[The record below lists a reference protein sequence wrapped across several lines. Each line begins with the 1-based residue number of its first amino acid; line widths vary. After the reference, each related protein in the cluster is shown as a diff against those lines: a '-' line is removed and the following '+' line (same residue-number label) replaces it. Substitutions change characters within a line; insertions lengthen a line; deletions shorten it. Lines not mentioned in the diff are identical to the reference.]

1 VTLYFSILLIIYTE
15 MKKLLFF
22 GVLFLSHSVF
32 AQIPYGSNTKVGK
45 RVQVGDISMY
55 YEIYGKGEPLILLHG
70 GYGSSEMMGGM
81 IEAFSKKYQVI
92 AVDSRSQGRTTD
104 SDEKELTYNQMALDV
119 NGFMDKLQIKKA
131 KFVGWSDGGD
141 IALELALTHPEK
153 ITKAV
158 VIGANFL
165 GESSGVF
172 LTVDTTWRMNPN
184 DPLFAKTKKELAK
197 YLSTYER
204 MAPDKSRIESSKKKA
219 LTNVYN
225 NPKISLAQLNSIQ
238 VPFLVMA
245 GDHDMF
251 TIEHTIALFKNLP
264 QASLYIVPDATHIS
278 PWEEPE
284 LVHSEILRYLGKP
297 YRKLDAL
304 YFFK

>member
-1 VTLYFSILLIIYTE
+1 
-15 MKKLLFF
+15 MKKLLFLGILMF
-22 GVLFLSHSVF
+22 SQTVF
-32 AQIPYGSNTKVGK
+32 SQIPYGSNAKVGK
-45 RVQVGDISMY
+45 RIQVGDISMY

-104 SDEKELTYNQMALDV
+104 SDEKVLTYAQMALDV

-141 IALELALTHPEK
+141 IALELALIHPEK
-153 ITKAV
+153 ISKAV
-158 VIGANFL
+158 ILGANFT
-165 GESSGVF
+165 GEVSGVF
-172 LTVDTTWRMNPN
+172 IGVDTTWRMNPA

-197 YLSTYER
+197 YFSTYER
-204 MAPDKSRIESSKKKA
+204 MAPDKSRIASAKKKA
-219 LTNVYN
+219 TDNAYN
-225 NPKISLAQLNSIQ
+225 NPNITLAQLNSIQ

-251 TIEHTIALFKNLP
+251 TIEHTIALYKNLP

-284 LVHSEILRYLGKP
+284 LVHAEILRYLGKP
-297 YRKLDAL
+297 YRKLDPV
-304 YFFK
+304 YFWK

>member
-1 VTLYFSILLIIYTE
+1 
-15 MKKLLFF
+15 MKKLLFL
-22 GVLFLSHSVF
+22 GILFLSQSLF
-32 AQIPYGSNTKVGK
+32 AQIPYGSNAKVGK

-81 IEAFSKKYQVI
+81 IEAFSKKYKVI

-104 SDEKELTYNQMALDV
+104 SDEKELTYAQMALDV
-119 NGFMDKLQIKKA
+119 NGFMDMLQIKKA

-141 IALELALTHPEK
+141 IALELALIHPEK
-153 ITKAV
+153 INKAV
-158 VIGANFL
+158 ILGANFT
-165 GESSGVF
+165 GEVSGVF
-172 LTVDTTWRMNPN
+172 IGVDTTWRMNPN

-197 YLSTYER
+197 YFSTYER
-204 MAPDKSRIESSKKKA
+204 MAPDKSKIASAKKKA
-219 LTNVYN
+219 TNNAYN
-225 NPKISLAQLNSIQ
+225 NPKITLAQLNSIQ

-251 TIEHTIALFKNLP
+251 TIEHTIALYKNLP

-297 YRKLDAL
+297 YRKLDAV
-304 YFFK
+304 YFWK

>member
-1 VTLYFSILLIIYTE
+1 
-15 MKKLLFF
+15 MKKLLFI
-22 GVLFLSHSVF
+22 GILLLSQTVF
-32 AQIPYGSNTKVGK
+32 SQIPYGSNTKVGK

-104 SDEKELTYNQMALDV
+104 SDEKVLTYAQMALDV

-141 IALELALTHPEK
+141 IALELALIHPEK
-153 ITKAV
+153 INKAV
-158 VIGANFL
+158 ILGANFT
-165 GESSGVF
+165 GEVSGVF
-172 LTVDTTWRMNPN
+172 IGVDTTWRMNPA

-197 YLSTYER
+197 YFSTYER
-204 MAPDKSRIESSKKKA
+204 MAPDKSRIASAKKKA
-219 LTNVYN
+219 TDNAYN
-225 NPKISLAQLNSIQ
+225 NPNITLAQLNSIQ

-251 TIEHTIALFKNLP
+251 TIEHTIALYKNLP

-284 LVHSEILRYLGKP
+284 LVHAEILRYLGKP
-297 YRKLDAL
+297 YRKLDPV
-304 YFFK
+304 YFWK

>member
-1 VTLYFSILLIIYTE
+1 
-15 MKKLLFF
+15 MKKLLFI
-22 GVLFLSHSVF
+22 GILLLSQTVF
-32 AQIPYGSNTKVGK
+32 SQIPYGSNTKVGK

-81 IEAFSKKYQVI
+81 IEAFAKKYQVI

-104 SDEKELTYNQMALDV
+104 SDEKVLTYAQMALDV

-141 IALELALTHPEK
+141 IALELALIHPEK
-153 ITKAV
+153 ISKAV
-158 VIGANFL
+158 IMGANFT
-165 GESSGVF
+165 GEVSGVF
-172 LTVDTTWRMNPN
+172 IGIDTTWRMNPA
-184 DPLFAKTKKELAK
+184 DPLFAKTKKELAM
-197 YLSTYER
+197 YFSTYER
-204 MAPDKSRIESSKKKA
+204 LAPDKSRIATARKKVTDNA
-219 LTNVYN
+219 YN
-225 NPKISLAQLNSIQ
+225 NPKITLAQLNSIQ

-251 TIEHTIALFKNLP
+251 TIEHTIALYKNLP

-284 LVHSEILRYLGKP
+284 LVHAEILRYLGKP
-297 YRKLDAL
+297 YRKLDPV
-304 YFFK
+304 YFWK

>member
-1 VTLYFSILLIIYTE
+1 
-15 MKKLLFF
+15 MKKLLFL
-22 GVLFLSHSVF
+22 GILFLSQTLI

-104 SDEKELTYNQMALDV
+104 SDEKVLTYAQMALDV

-131 KFVGWSDGGD
+131 KLVGWSDGGD
-141 IALELALTHPEK
+141 IALELALIHPEK
-153 ITKAV
+153 ISKAV
-158 VIGANFL
+158 VLGANFT
-165 GESSGVF
+165 GEVSGVF
-172 LTVDTTWRMNPN
+172 IGVDTTWRMNPA

-197 YLSTYER
+197 YFSTYER
-204 MAPDKSRIESSKKKA
+204 MAPDKSRIASAKKKA
-219 LTNVYN
+219 TDNAYN
-225 NPKISLAQLNSIQ
+225 NPKITLAQLNSIQ

-251 TIEHTIALFKNLP
+251 TIEHTIALYKNLP

-284 LVHSEILRYLGKP
+284 LVHAEILRYLGKP
-297 YRKLDAL
+297 YRKLDPV
-304 YFFK
+304 YFWK